1 MGGRRPPG
9 LKAMRHRRLVL
20 LLALALAACSR
31 APAGK
36 GNQPTA
42 AELAKGQHLARP
54 FAPPGRCFG
63 KPSRCISDGQCAP
76 PFSLCQEGTCCSGQI
91 DPVTCECRC
100 GDGPACGP
108 RELCCEL
115 PTGSLPAAS
124 TSDVESV
131 AQKQPGLRCRPV
143 RECFGG
149 E

>member
-1 MGGRRPPG
+1 MH
-9 LKAMRHRRLVL
+9 HRRFAV
-20 LLALALAACSR
+20 LLALALALAGCSR
-31 APAGK
+31 VPAGK

-76 PFSLCQEGTCCSGQI
+76 PFSLCQEGTCCSGQL

-108 RELCCEL
+108 RELCCDL
-115 PTGSLPAAS
+115 PAGSLTSALQSESAA
-124 TSDVESV
+124 
-131 AQKQPGLRCRPV
+131 KPGLRCRPV